1 MDRGS
6 GLEYCLLF
14 NQINRRTTAKIFF
27 RYTTTIIASTIQ
39 SLSSVFV
46 ATMSILVRPV
56 RPFLQFCPYTQD
68 YLGRLP
74 LFRSVRA
81 FSAAC
86 LPASGTM
93 PRREL
98 FVRQK
103 RRMTFPNGSLYLGLS
118 DARFQSEPR
127 QTPCQGYTRYGQ
139 LFPPARCLV

>member
-39 SLSSVFV
+39 KPLICVCCHHVNSRSTGTAFSTILSL
-46 ATMSILVRPV
+46 
-56 RPFLQFCPYTQD
+56 YTD

-98 FVRQK
+98 FERQK